1 MLLYDSP
8 RFSQLFNVHHSVR
21 TNFASIIRSDWL
33 SLIAFNLLDVK
44 KNLIDC
50 RCIIYIQICLV
61 LLSFLF
67 FWNVMLLWNIILIF
81 LPLQFFNNKV
91 LYPLLTLFSV
101 LKIQKS
107 FFVFFTHFSTI
118 QIWKITHTSNGHVPF
133 LIRWN
138 STTCKLYQFGLQ
150 LYLRLLYL
158 LKRNQTTIS
167 TCNLIECV
175 YKLVFLKNFTNW
187 ILIS

>member
-1 MLLYDSP
+1 MAIVIYIMIPFQQSTLLLLYESP

-67 FWNVMLLWNIILIF
+67 WLKCYAVMKYHSHFFATAIF
-81 LPLQFFNNKV
+81 LNKV

-107 FFVFFTHFSTI
+107 FFVFL
-118 QIWKITHTSNGHVPF
+118 
-133 LIRWN
+133 LI
-138 STTCKLYQFGLQ
+138 FQ
-150 LYLRLLYL
+150 LFKFER
-158 LKRNQTTIS
+158 
-167 TCNLIECV
+167 
-175 YKLVFLKNFTNW
+175 
-187 ILIS
+187 